1 MDVKVLS
8 SPVLISSYR
17 QPTVGER
24 AKLYHASRTQSL
36 VALLATTVSAACL
49 TPSNPP
55 TPSYEV
61 SSRHLVR
68 LDADVNGDGRI
79 EQRTYLDGTIPFRT
93 ELDADGDGR
102 IDRWEYV
109 DARAQVVRV
118 GSSSRRDGIEDQ
130 WIYAAEQN
138 GERRVERSSER
149 TPRVD
154 RREFYRG
161 DTLARVEEDTNQD
174 GSPDKWEL
182 YDGGVLREVAYDAAR
197 ERGRPDRRLVY
208 DAQGR
213 FLRLET
219 DEDGDGRFE
228 VTSAAASN
236 QTTARE

>member
-1 MDVKVLS
+1 MTVKVIN
-8 SPVLISSYR
+8 SPEMMRLFCRLPVS
-17 QPTVGER
+17 ER
-24 AKLYHASRTQSL
+24 AKLYQGIRPHGAMA
-36 VALLATTVSAACL
+36 VLAVSTAACL
-49 TPSNPP
+49 TASHPP

-68 LDADVNGDGRI
+68 LDSDLNGDGRV
-79 EQRTYLDGTIPFRT
+79 EQRTYLNGNIPFRT

-109 DARAQVVRV
+109 DRRAQVVKV
-118 GSSSRRDGIEDQ
+118 GSSSQNDGIEDQ
-130 WIYAAEQN
+130 WIYAGEQN

-161 DTLARVEEDTNQD
+161 EALVRVEEDTNQD
-174 GSPDKWEL
+174 GSPDKWET
-182 YDGGVLREVAYDAAR
+182 YDGGVLREVAYDTAR
-197 ERGRPDRRLVY
+197 GRGRPDRRVVY

-213 FLRLET
+213 YLRLET

-228 VTSAAASN
+228 VASAASS
-236 QTTARE
+236 QTAVSRE

>member
-1 MDVKVLS
+1 MGLYS
-8 SPVLISSYR
+8 

-24 AKLYHASRTQSL
+24 AKLYHGSRARRI
-36 VALLATTVSAACL
+36 VALSAATVCGACL
-49 TPSNPP
+49 TPSHPP

-68 LDADVNGDGRI
+68 LDRDVDGDGRI

-93 ELDADGDGR
+93 EIDSDGDGR

-109 DARAQVVRV
+109 DRRAQVVKV
-118 GSSSRRDGIEDQ
+118 GSSSRHDGIEDQ
-130 WIYAAEQN
+130 WIYPAEQN

-149 TPRVD
+149 SARVD

-161 DTLARVEEDTNQD
+161 ETLVRVEEDTNQD

-182 YDGGVLREVAYDAAR
+182 YDGGVVREVAYDARR

-213 FLRLET
+213 YLRLET
-219 DEDGDGRFE
+219 DADGDGRFE
-228 VTSAAASN
+228 AADTASTP
-236 QTTARE
+236 TTVVRE